1 MIFLIKK
8 ILSPVEC
15 FINLPRLNCSKS
27 IFNHEMRNKWGSK
40 GKKNSSFHFYPR
52 FSSILNFIFT
62 PHLDK
67 KALREFASLLPIIV
81 RQFFDASF
89 AFNSVSCE
97 FQSQFTWRGHT
108 FRENSRYIF
117 KKYIIFHFSQTV
129 DCLWLKSSS
138 EYSLFNLNFLLW
150 TYFANNWNQ
159 WLIAWKNLTG
169 DFQYKHVKCLSA
181 LKIFSKN
188 KI

>member
-1 MIFLIKK
+1 MIFLLKK

-97 FQSQFTWRGHT
+97 FQSLLGEDINFGKILISNR
-108 FRENSRYIF
+108 SRFIF

-129 DCLWLKSSS
+129 DCL
-138 EYSLFNLNFLLW
+138 
-150 TYFANNWNQ
+150 
-159 WLIAWKNLTG
+159 
-169 DFQYKHVKCLSA
+169 
-181 LKIFSKN
+181 
-188 KI
+188 